1 MIKPCGLVCDSCV
14 LRTRSLSTIK
24 FFNKTGHNAPSPPS
38 PSSSSSLSAPSQLLP
53 ASSLFAPLPPSPVS
67 QPRLPVRLAPPPT
80 PLSSPPRTSL
90 LPCPRG
96 LRSSLF
102 ANYCL
107 LPPPPPCALHGE
119 LLTHMR
125 GARPR
130 LIIISS
136 LSSMSMCV
144 HVCVHVTSRPS
155 RTPAHRRIGG
165 GHNGSRSDC
174 LRASSGRRSIQYQH
188 HTPQA
193 DSTLRHVAVPRQHS
207 LLLPAATA
215 QGVVHLLHFPATEH
229 VTPPRPAAAP

>member
-1 MIKPCGLVCDSCV
+1 MIKPCGLVCV

-107 LPPPPPCALHGE
+107 LPPPPPCMVNCLRICVAHA
-119 LLTHMR
+119 HV
-125 GARPR
+125 
-130 LIIISS
+130 
-136 LSSMSMCV
+136 LSSYQVYQACQCVCMCV
-144 HVCVHVTSRPS
+144 CVSRAGLPPIGAS
-155 RTPAHRRIGG
+155 AAGITAAGLIVFERQAGG
-165 GHNGSRSDC
+165 GRS
-174 LRASSGRRSIQYQH
+174 STS
-188 HTPQA
+188 T
-193 DSTLRHVAVPRQHS
+193 TLRRQT
-207 LLLPAATA
+207 LLSGTSQFPGSTAFYCPLPLRRA
-215 QGVVHLLHFPATEH
+215 
-229 VTPPRPAAAP
+229 